1 MTTLE
6 ALRYF
11 GGKKGLA
18 RALDIWPHA
27 ISRWGD
33 RPPMTRQY
41 QLQVITKG
49 DLMTDDA
56 EAEEENK

>member
-6 ALRYF
+6 AINYF

-18 RALDIWPHA
+18 RALEIWPYA
-27 ISRWGD
+27 IGRWGD

-41 QLQVITKG
+41 QLEVLTKG
-49 DLMTDDA
+49 ELQADQ
-56 EAEEENK
+56 EEE

>member
-6 ALRYF
+6 AINYF

-27 ISRWGD
+27 IGRWGD

-41 QLQVITKG
+41 QLEVLTKG
-49 DLMTDDA
+49 ELQADQ
-56 EAEEENK
+56 EEE

>member
-6 ALRYF
+6 AIKYY

-27 ISRWGD
+27 IGRWGD
-33 RPPMTRQY
+33 YPPKTRQY
-41 QLQVITKG
+41 QLEVLTRG
-49 DLMTDDA
+49 DLKA
-56 EAEEENK
+56 EPPEEP